1 MKLKHDKIAD
11 AIYIK
16 LGNMPYAYGKD
27 LDDLRRIDYASDNTP
42 RGVELLCVSGGVNLD
57 SLPHAGEIAE
67 ALEASGIKAYA
78 MQVGY
83 SVTQQGYVQGYVFDV
98 YVSPPITQGTEKP
111 TAPLTKETE
120 VITV

>member
-16 LGNMPYAYGKD
+16 LSNMPYAYGKD

-67 ALEASGIKAYA
+67 MLEAEGIKIYEMIKYSYTAPENP
-78 MQVGY
+78 
-83 SVTQQGYVQGYVFDV
+83 SVTC
-98 YVSPPITQGTEKP
+98 
-111 TAPLTKETE
+111 
-120 VITV
+120 

>member
-57 SLPHAGEIAE
+57 GLPRKDEIAE
-67 ALEASGIKAYA
+67 VLKTNGIEVYTT
-78 MQVGY
+78 QGY
-83 SVTQQGYVQGYVFDV
+83 SVTMQGYSGIVFDINLA
-98 YVSPPITQGTEKP
+98 SPETGRTKRS
-111 TAPLTKETE
+111 TARFKEREE
-120 VITV
+120 VTA

>member
-11 AIYIK
+11 AVYIK

-67 ALEASGIKAYA
+67 VLEANGIEVYTT
-78 MQVGY
+78 QEY
-83 SVTQQGYVQGYVFDV
+83 SVTVQGYSGLVFDINLA
-98 YVSPPITQGTEKP
+98 S
-111 TAPLTKETE
+111 LET
-120 VITV
+120 

>member
-27 LDDLRRIDYASDNTP
+27 LDDLRRVDYASDNTP

-67 ALEASGIKAYA
+67 MLEAEGIEIYEMKQQSYTDI
-78 MQVGY
+78 GY
-83 SVTQQGYVQGYVFDV
+83 SNIVFEVKLDSPAARERQGHTAGLKQEVTV
-98 YVSPPITQGTEKP
+98 
-111 TAPLTKETE
+111 
-120 VITV
+120 

>member
-67 ALEASGIKAYA
+67 MLEAEGIKIYE
-78 MQVGY
+78 MIKY
-83 SVTQQGYVQGYVFDV
+83 SYTAPENPSVIFDVKLASPTREQQGH
-98 YVSPPITQGTEKP
+98 
-111 TAPLTKETE
+111 TAALKQEATA
-120 VITV
+120 